1 MAELI
6 LINHSSYYFLWMP
19 TSSDGNI
26 SICSL
31 SMQSIFPMCHLSSE
45 LLFYLYAILPLT
57 FQVGA
62 QIPRWYE
69 DTAEQKVYPDPYSP
83 LSAALQLF
91 STSHVSPLSATSP
104 PLCPL
109 SPPSTSLYLFF
120 FFLALAE
127 TWSLGSHTSVS
138 PPSSLQNLPLWLLLP
153 SKSRLA
159 DYGESRRG
167 RQKDI

>member
-1 MAELI
+1 M
-6 LINHSSYYFLWMP
+6 
-19 TSSDGNI
+19 
-26 SICSL
+26 CSL

-45 LLFYLYAILPLT
+45 PFSFTSMPYCLSHFKWELKFLDGTKIQLSRKFILIHILLSLPPSSFSPHLMSLLCLLPLLPC
-57 FQVGA
+57 A
-62 QIPRWYE
+62 L
-69 DTAEQKVYPDPYSP
+69 YPLHPP
-83 LSAALQLF
+83 LSI
-91 STSHVSPLSATSP
+91 
-104 PLCPL
+104 
-109 SPPSTSLYLFF
+109 FF